1 MSPRLVLVGPPG
13 AGKSTVGRLLA
24 ARWSVEFADSDAE
37 IEREL
42 GRSISEVFV
51 DEGEEF
57 FRGQEERVI
66 AALLDAHDGVLALGG
81 GAVISDRTRALLAP
95 QDVVFLSAGLA
106 AAAQRVGLNRDRP
119 LLLGNIRGTLAAML
133 AERTP
138 MYTEVATW
146 TVETDDQTP
155 EQVAD
160 AIEALMS
167 TEGPRP

>member
-1 MSPRLVLVGPPG
+1 
-13 AGKSTVGRLLA
+13 
-24 ARWSVEFADSDAE
+24 
-37 IEREL
+37 
-42 GRSISEVFV
+42 
-51 DEGEEF
+51 
-57 FRGQEERVI
+57 
-66 AALLDAHDGVLALGG
+66 
-81 GAVISDRTRALLAP
+81 
-95 QDVVFLSAGLA
+95 
-106 AAAQRVGLNRDRP
+106 VGLNRDRP

>member
-13 AGKSTVGRLLA
+13 AGKSTIGRLLA

-42 GRSISEVFV
+42 GRSISEAFV

-57 FRGQEERVI
+57 FRQQEERVI
-66 AALLDAHDGVLALGG
+66 AAMLDAQDGVLALGG
-81 GAVISDRTRALLAP
+81 GAVISDRTRALLVSH
-95 QDVVFLSAGLA
+95 DVMFLSAGLA